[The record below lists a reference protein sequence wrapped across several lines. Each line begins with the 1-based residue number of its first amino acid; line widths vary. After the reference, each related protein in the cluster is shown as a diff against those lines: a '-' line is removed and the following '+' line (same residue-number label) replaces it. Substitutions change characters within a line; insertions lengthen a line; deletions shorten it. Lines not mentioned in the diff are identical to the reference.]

1 MRPLGRFAGVVT
13 AVALLVGACG
23 PATKS
28 PPSTTTAPSTTGPS
42 NGPPTSTM
50 PPAPTAD
57 VRVYFLHGDELDVA
71 HRAVTATPRIATA
84 AMTDLL
90 AGPTPADVAAGVAS
104 AIPAG
109 TRLLGLTIADGTATV
124 DLSGVFAAGGGSLSM
139 AARLAQVTY
148 TLTQFPTV
156 EGVVFRLDGRP
167 LTVLGGEG
175 IVIDHPASRSSFE
188 ALAPAILAEFPGRGW
203 AVQSPLRAS
212 GTANVFEGQ
221 FQAELTDSAGQVLAR
236 QIVHASS
243 GSGTRGG
250 FTAVLSFTPPTS
262 GPGTLTLFDTSPKDG
277 SRIDVVQIPLELVA
291 AK

>member
-13 AVALLVGACG
+13 AFALLVGACG
-23 PATKS
+23 PATQS

-42 NGPPTSTM
+42 NRPPTSV
-50 PPAPTAD
+50 PPASTAD
-57 VRVYFLHGDELDVA
+57 VRVYFLRGDEIDVA
-71 HRAVTATPRIATA
+71 HRTVSATPRIATA
-84 AMTDLL
+84 AMTELL
-90 AGPTPADVAAGVAS
+90 AGPTPADVASGLAS

-109 TRLLGLTIADGTATV
+109 TRLLGLSIADGTATV
-124 DLSGVFAAGGGSLSM
+124 DLAEAFAGGGGSLSM

-156 EGVVFRLDGRP
+156 EGVVFRLDGQP

-175 IVIDHPASRSSFE
+175 IVIDRPASRSSFE

-221 FQAELTDSAGQVLAR
+221 FQVELTDTAGRVLAH
-236 QIVHASS
+236 QIVHARS
-243 GSGTRGG
+243 GTGTRGE
-250 FTAVLSFTPPTS
+250 FTTDVSYTAPTS
-262 GPGTLTLFDTSPKDG
+262 GPGTLTLFDTSHKDG
-277 SRIDVVQIPLELVA
+277 TRIDAVQIPLELVA
-291 AK
+291 HR

>member
-1 MRPLGRFAGVVT
+1 
-13 AVALLVGACG
+13 
-23 PATKS
+23 
-28 PPSTTTAPSTTGPS
+28 
-42 NGPPTSTM
+42 M

-57 VRVYFLHGDELDVA
+57 VRVYFLRGDELDVA
-71 HRAVTATPRIATA
+71 HRTVTATPRIATA
-84 AMTDLL
+84 AMTELL
-90 AGPTPADVAAGVAS
+90 AGPTPADVAAGLAS

-109 TRLLGLTIADGTATV
+109 TRLLGLTIADRSATL
-124 DLSGVFAAGGGSLSM
+124 DLSGAFAGGGGSLSM

-250 FTAVLSFTPPTS
+250 FTAVLSFTAPTS
-262 GPGTLTLFDTSPKDG
+262 GPGTMILFDTSPKDG

-291 AK
+291 GT